1 MRTVIS
7 ACILWI
13 FLVAGFAAATTY
25 LVKPDGTGDFPTIQ
39 AAMDAAAPGD
49 TVDLDDG
56 TFAGPGNRDLS
67 YEGKAILVR
76 PRNGNAADCIIDC
89 GGWGT
94 EPRRD
99 FSTETEGPGSILEAV
114 TITGGCLSQPD
125 VLGDIRA
132 RPPPVRFPPEQRL
145 SGRRSALWW
154 GVDTLPSGGGFAL
167 FGDGELAVRPDRGLG
182 AWVLAGG
189 DIGID
194 CGGGNARPGLRQTE
208 PVLHGTTVEYRVPEG
223 LDRAVIAARRR
234 PRCLPEGPSAS
245 RAASN
250 PGVGRGRPV
259 LPPAA

>member
-125 VLGDIRA
+125 VLGDGGA
-132 RPPPVRFPPEQRL
+132 FLCAGTSAPVL
-145 SGRRSALWW
+145 RRCVFRQNSAFR
-154 GVDTLPSGGGFAL
+154 GGGL
-167 FGDGELAVRPDRGLG
+167 HCGGESTPYLLVEDSPCSEMENSQCGRIGAWGLG
-182 AWVLAGG
+182 
-189 DIGID
+189 
-194 CGGGNARPGLRQTE
+194 
-208 PVLHGTTVEYRVPEG
+208 
-223 LDRAVIAARRR
+223 
-234 PRCLPEGPSAS
+234 CLPAAISESTAGAETHDLGSVKPNPSCT
-245 RAASN
+245 
-250 PGVGRGRPV
+250 GRPSSTAC
-259 LPPAA
+259 PRASIAP

>member
-154 GVDTLPSGGGFAL
+154 GVDTLPSVEDSPCSEMENSQCGRIGAW
-167 FGDGELAVRPDRGLG
+167 GLG
-182 AWVLAGG
+182 
-189 DIGID
+189 
-194 CGGGNARPGLRQTE
+194 
-208 PVLHGTTVEYRVPEG
+208 
-223 LDRAVIAARRR
+223 
-234 PRCLPEGPSAS
+234 CLPAAISESTAGAETHDLGSVKPNPSCT
-245 RAASN
+245 
-250 PGVGRGRPV
+250 GRPSSTAC
-259 LPPAA
+259 PRASIAP